1 MNRTAVSA
9 IAVLAAI
16 AASTPSA
23 VASVA
28 DESKPSASTSSPESI
43 SDQDFAGSE
52 GVGRYVLADS
62 PSEANRVLDVTG
74 HDLGDAGVCS
84 GGWGLV
90 PCGAVGAMVVVVD
103 QPGLELASAVV
114 F

>member
-23 VASVA
+23 MASVA
-28 DESKPSASTSSPESI
+28 DESKPNASTSSPGSI
-43 SDQDFAGSE
+43 SDEDFTGSE

-62 PSEANRVLDVTG
+62 QNEANRVLDRL
-74 HDLGDAGVCS
+74 DS
-84 GGWGLV
+84 GQLS
-90 PCGAVGAMVVVVD
+90 A
-103 QPGLELASAVV
+103 ASVR
-114 F
+114 